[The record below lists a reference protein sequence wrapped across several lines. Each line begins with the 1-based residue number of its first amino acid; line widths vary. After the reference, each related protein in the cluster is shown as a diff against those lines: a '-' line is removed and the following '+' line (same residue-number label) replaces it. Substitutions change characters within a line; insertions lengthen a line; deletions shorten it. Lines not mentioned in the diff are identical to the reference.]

1 MMNLGHFHPQ
11 SSPSSLT
18 LSPGTLLNMPPLCSC
33 LPFAHSLQSLVTW
46 QTVGGRLLG
55 SKHRLLWLYRWRKS
69 RFLSPARTDRSSP
82 SEGMVPRAPPRPWW
96 MSRGPSAALVACTGF
111 PSDWALQPLLF
122 KKDWR
127 LAYLQTWR
135 GHLLLLFG
143 KRLLKLQEV
152 CQECLKSY
160 IDQGNVILKMTAT
173 HVLRL
178 GLGTRD
184 TYPCCYVAL
193 LSVDPGRES
202 IFTMFMNIKPN
213 LFLFYYC
220 FLLFYYSLIT

>member
-1 MMNLGHFHPQ
+1 MGGYLGVNTRH
-11 SSPSSLT
+11 
-18 LSPGTLLNMPPLCSC
+18 
-33 LPFAHSLQSLVTW
+33 
-46 QTVGGRLLG
+46 
-55 SKHRLLWLYRWRKS
+55 LWLYRWRKW

-96 MSRGPSAALVACTGF
+96 MLRGPSAAPVVCTGF

-122 KKDWR
+122 KKNWR
-127 LAYLQTWR
+127 LAYLRTWR

-152 CQECLKSY
+152 CKECLKSY
-160 IDQGNVILKMTAT
+160 IDQGRVFDNDSDTEKSCPKI
-173 HVLRL
+173 

-184 TYPCCYVAL
+184 IYCGTYPCCSVAL
-193 LSVDPGRES
+193 LSLDPGWES

-213 LFLFYYC
+213 LFFFYYC
-220 FLLFYYSLIT
+220 FLLFYHCLIT